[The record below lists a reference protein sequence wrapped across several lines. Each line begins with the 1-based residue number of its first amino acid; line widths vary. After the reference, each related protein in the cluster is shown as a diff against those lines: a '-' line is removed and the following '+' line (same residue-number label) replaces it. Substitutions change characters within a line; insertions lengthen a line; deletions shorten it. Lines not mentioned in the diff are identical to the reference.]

1 MTQEEL
7 HFQKAI
13 SDILSSRFDLNLHMQ
28 ASAEVSE
35 IKEILSA
42 APEGIKWTSAM
53 IAQTKREIRNLK
65 DNIERKEESLKR
77 IRAKVRSDVQKK
89 MMLDRAREADEAIS
103 EIEKKIENGAVD
115 REDLIKAL
123 LSVKLKK
130 PSISEIND
138 EVENSSEIIEAEE
151 LIHKMREDLIRHE
164 FNLDNLVTLSNGLS
178 NQFDA
183 ARTMKGILEIESR
196 FQS

>member
-77 IRAKVRSDVQKK
+77 IRAKVRSI
-89 MMLDRAREADEAIS
+89 MLSPFFFCERTT
-103 EIEKKIENGAVD
+103 
-115 REDLIKAL
+115 
-123 LSVKLKK
+123 
-130 PSISEIND
+130 SI
-138 EVENSSEIIEAEE
+138 V
-151 LIHKMREDLIRHE
+151 
-164 FNLDNLVTLSNGLS
+164 NL
-178 NQFDA
+178 
-183 ARTMKGILEIESR
+183 
-196 FQS
+196 